1 MNQSRFQAPLRCL
14 CLAAVAL
21 VVTAGTLSAQAAA
34 PVKIAVVDLEL
45 VVAQSASG
53 KALQAK
59 LEQFQKD
66 VQTQAEQM
74 QTKARDIQAQIAN
87 GANTLSEDKLSQ
99 LQKELEDQ
107 GIAIRRLRDD
117 KQREGQKMQTEG
129 LRAIE
134 GQLEPVFEAIQNE
147 NGYDLI
153 LNNVPGV
160 VVMAKETVDITPM
173 VVDRLN
179 AQAAAGG

>member
-1 MNQSRFQAPLRCL
+1 MKTSRSLPLSRL
-14 CLAAVAL
+14 VSIALLALAMTTGSL
-21 VVTAGTLSAQAAA
+21 VAQAAA

-59 LEQFQKD
+59 LEQFQSD
-66 VQTQAEQM
+66 VQAQAETM
-74 QTKARDIQAQIAN
+74 STKARELQTQITN
-87 GANTLSEDKLSQ
+87 GANSLSEEKLSE
-99 LQKELEDQ
+99 LQKQLEDA

-129 LRAIE
+129 LREIE

-147 NGYDLI
+147 QGYDLI

-173 VVDRLN
+173 VVERLN
-179 AQAAAGG
+179 AAAGG

>member
-1 MNQSRFQAPLRCL
+1 MKASHSLLLSRIAGIAL
-14 CLAAVAL
+14 VAL
-21 VVTAGTLSAQAAA
+21 IVTTGSLAAQAAA

-66 VQTQAEQM
+66 VQAEAEGM
-74 QTKARDIQAQIAN
+74 QTKARELQTQISN
-87 GANTLSEDKLSQ
+87 GANSLSEEKLSE
-99 LQKELEDQ
+99 LQKQLEDQ

-129 LRAIE
+129 LREIE
-134 GQLEPVFEAIQNE
+134 SQLEPVFEAIQNE
-147 NGYDLI
+147 QGYDLI

-173 VVDRLN
+173 VVERLN
-179 AQAAAGG
+179 AAAGG